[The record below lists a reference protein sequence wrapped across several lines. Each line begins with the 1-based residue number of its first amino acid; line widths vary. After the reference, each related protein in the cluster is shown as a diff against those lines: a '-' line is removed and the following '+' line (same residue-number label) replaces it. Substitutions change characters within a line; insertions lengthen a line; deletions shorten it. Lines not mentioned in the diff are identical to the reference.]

1 MSSIEIA
8 GYYSR
13 GEIMCKVDS
22 PNYLP
27 KRAHPTDAGAD
38 LVSTTNL
45 VIPPGVTELVD
56 TGVAVKIPRSAAG
69 LVFSRSSQGKVEVS
83 LANSVGLIDS
93 DYRGNIKLL
102 IRNDGEHPYQIEAGK
117 TKVAQLVIVPVY
129 LPTFVDYW
137 NDTERG
143 DGGFGSTNK

>member
-38 LVSTTNL
+38 LVSTTSL
-45 VIPPGVTELVD
+45 VIQPGATELVD
-56 TGVAVKIPRSAAG
+56 TGVAVKIPRNAAG
-69 LVFSRSSQGKVEVS
+69 LVLSRSSQGKISVN

-93 DYRGNIKLL
+93 DYRGNIKVLL
-102 IRNDGEHPYQIEAGK
+102 TNNGTTPYAIAAES
-117 TKVAQLVIVPVY
+117 TKIAQLVIVPVY
-129 LPTFVDYW
+129 LPQFVDYW